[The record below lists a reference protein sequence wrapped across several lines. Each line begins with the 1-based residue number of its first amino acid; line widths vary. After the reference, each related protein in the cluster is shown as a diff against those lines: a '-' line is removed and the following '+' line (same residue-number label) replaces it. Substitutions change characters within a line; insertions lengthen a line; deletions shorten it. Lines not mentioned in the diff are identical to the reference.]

1 MEICEI
7 CVPKIIKMSNYFIKE
22 EKIRFK
28 QVDYAGI
35 VFYPRFLEML
45 NDLVEDWF
53 EEALERPFST
63 IHETNGIP
71 TVDLKV
77 QFKKAARLGEILTK
91 SLWVKN
97 LGGASV
103 NCGFRFADE
112 SDKTCLEGEVTL
124 VNVAFN
130 EERNDIKAEPF
141 SEEMKEKISK
151 YLFQES

>member
-1 MEICEI
+1 MNQAFT
-7 CVPKIIKMSNYFIKE
+7 KQ

-28 QVDYAGI
+28 HVDYAGI

-53 EEALERPFST
+53 EEALDRPFSK

-91 SLWVKN
+91 NLWVKH
-97 LGGASV
+97 LGASSI
-103 NCGFRFADE
+103 NCGFNFLDE
-112 SDKTCLEGEVTL
+112 QGKTCLEGELTL
-124 VNVAFN
+124 VNVEFVEGRNQIKSAPFN
-130 EERNDIKAEPF
+130 EE
-141 SEEMKEKISK
+141 MKSTISK
-151 YLFQES
+151 YITS

>member
-1 MEICEI
+1 MNQTFTK
-7 CVPKIIKMSNYFIKE
+7 P

-28 QVDYAGI
+28 HVDYAGI

-53 EEALERPFST
+53 EEALDRPFSK

-77 QFKKAARLGEILTK
+77 QFKKAARIGELLTK
-91 SLWVKN
+91 KLWVIK

-103 NCGFRFADE
+103 NCGFRFEDE
-112 SDKTCLEGEVTL
+112 QGNTFLEGEVTL
-124 VNVAFN
+124 VNVGISNGRDA
-130 EERNDIKAEPF
+130 IKAEPF
-141 SEEMKEKISK
+141 SEDMKAKISP
-151 YLFQES
+151 FIIHNS

>member
-1 MEICEI
+1 MNQ
-7 CVPKIIKMSNYFIKE
+7 PFTKQ

-28 QVDYAGI
+28 HVDYAGI

-53 EEALERPFST
+53 EEALDRPFSK

-77 QFKKAARLGEILTK
+77 QFKKAARLGEVLTK
-91 SLWVKN
+91 SLWVIR

-103 NCGFRFADE
+103 TCGFKFEDE
-112 SDKTCLEGEVTL
+112 EGTTCLEGEVTL
-124 VNVAFN
+124 VNVAIN
-130 EERNDIKAEPF
+130 NGRDAIKAEPF
-141 SEEMKEKISK
+141 NEEMKKRIAN
-151 YLFQES
+151 YQL

>member
-1 MEICEI
+1 MNQ
-7 CVPKIIKMSNYFIKE
+7 PFTKQ

-28 QVDYAGI
+28 HVDYAGI

-53 EEALERPFST
+53 EEALERPFSK

-77 QFKKAARLGEILTK
+77 QFKKAARLGEVLTK
-91 SLWVKN
+91 KLWVIK

-103 NCGFRFADE
+103 NCGFRFEDE
-112 SDKTCLEGEVTL
+112 DGNTCLEGEVTL
-124 VNVAFN
+124 VNVAITNGRDAIKAESFN
-130 EERNDIKAEPF
+130 EE
-141 SEEMKEKISK
+141 MKKKLSTFII
-151 YLFQES
+151 

>member
-1 MEICEI
+1 
-7 CVPKIIKMSNYFIKE
+7 MSYFTKQ

-28 QVDYAGI
+28 HVDYAGI

-53 EEALERPFST
+53 EEALERPFSK

-77 QFKKAARLGEILTK
+77 QFKQPARLGEILTK
-91 SLWVKN
+91 KLWVIK

-103 NCGFRFADE
+103 NCGFSFEDE
-112 SDKTCLEGEVTL
+112 NGKTCLEGEVTL
-124 VNVAFN
+124 VNVGISDDRGN
-130 EERNDIKAEPF
+130 IKAEAF
-141 SEEMKEKISK
+141 SDIMKGKISK
-151 YLFQES
+151 FLIPNP

>member
-1 MEICEI
+1 
-7 CVPKIIKMSNYFIKE
+7 MSQFTKK

-28 QVDYAGI
+28 HVDYAGI

-53 EEALERPFST
+53 EEALDRPFSK

-77 QFKKAARLGEILTK
+77 QFKQPARLGEMLTK
-91 SLWVKN
+91 KLWVIK

-103 NCGFRFADE
+103 HCGFRFDDE
-112 SDKTCLEGEVTL
+112 NDQTCLEGEVTF
-124 VNVAFN
+124 VNVGISDDRGN
-130 EERNDIKAEPF
+130 IKAEAF
-141 SEEMKEKISK
+141 NDTMKEKISK
-151 YLFQES
+151 FLIPNS

>member
-1 MEICEI
+1 
-7 CVPKIIKMSNYFIKE
+7 MSNTFIKK

-28 QVDYAGI
+28 HVDYAGI

-53 EEALERPFST
+53 EEALGRPFSK

-77 QFKKAARLGEILTK
+77 QFKKAARLGEMLTK
-91 SLWVKN
+91 SLWVEK

-103 NCGFRFADE
+103 NCGFKFEDE
-112 SDKTCLEGEVTL
+112 SGKTCLEGQVTL
-124 VNVAFN
+124 VNVAIA
-130 EERNDIKAEPF
+130 EGRDDIKAEPF
-141 SEEMKEKISK
+141 SEEMKRKISG
-151 YLFQES
+151 YLIN